1 MTGFLLQIQIGKKV
15 TRLNDL
21 LIDEPSPAM
30 KISHN
35 NTEFIAWGDPVLEG
49 DLSQILNDDLTP
61 GKLMGEVYGH
71 YYYIWLDKLS
81 GSITAGNS
89 LFSILPVYYHQGKE
103 VLTISDNV
111 FTISKFLGINKINR
125 RFILETCLFN
135 YPLFNNSFY
144 EGIDLLP
151 ANSYIRY
158 SDQKISFDRHFETAG
173 LFGKNP
179 LSLKAALRFMPD
191 IFLQSVS
198 KYLPSGHYVS
208 ALTGGFDSRTL
219 VSAGLMYKK
228 DFSTYAFGID
238 RSKDLL
244 LSRGLSQAAGL
255 GFREIALDEAY
266 VMQESL
272 KTGKEF
278 IINSSGTATFA
289 RAHYL
294 YAARQLASETE
305 HIITGNFGS
314 EIFRAAHVVGSMFSN
329 NLYALFNSDVP
340 EKALPAI
347 EQSDEY
353 RCLNPASYKNEWAQ
367 FKEDVKNLQC
377 YEPKY
382 SVLTRNQRFYIFVME
397 EVFRKYFGAEMINQ
411 FRHVRNRTP
420 YLDIDFLKE
429 IFRTDLAGIHSGFF
443 EHNPLKRYK
452 GQILYSHIIRK
463 AYPEFGKMMTDKGY
477 RPDDLLTLA
486 GKARVIK
493 GYYHKKTGKSISA
506 PDPNSV
512 SLAWETNRHYW
523 MRVPVPE
530 EYFRLTGISGK
541 MSENLL
547 YRICSL
553 SYCMNY

>member
-1 MTGFLLQIQIGKKV
+1 
-15 TRLNDL
+15 
-21 LIDEPSPAM
+21 
-30 KISHN
+30 
-35 NTEFIAWGDPVLEG
+35 
-49 DLSQILNDDLTP
+49 
-61 GKLMGEVYGH
+61 
-71 YYYIWLDKLS
+71 
-81 GSITAGNS
+81 
-89 LFSILPVYYHQGKE
+89 
-103 VLTISDNV
+103 
-111 FTISKFLGINKINR
+111 
-125 RFILETCLFN
+125 
-135 YPLFNNSFY
+135 
-144 EGIDLLP
+144 
-151 ANSYIRY
+151 
-158 SDQKISFDRHFETAG
+158 
-173 LFGKNP
+173 
-179 LSLKAALRFMPD
+179 
-191 IFLQSVS
+191 
-198 KYLPSGHYVS
+198 
-208 ALTGGFDSRTL
+208 
-219 VSAGLMYKK
+219 
-228 DFSTYAFGID
+228 
-238 RSKDLL
+238 
-244 LSRGLSQAAGL
+244 
-255 GFREIALDEAY
+255 
-266 VMQESL
+266 MQESL